1 MNYFR
6 MFLDLFVERVT
17 AVRGYITA
25 FVFGE
30 PSIDGNNEDIF
41 HDTTDDDEDIFYD
54 AEGDED
60 IILPVET
67 RALKGAAIHYTI
79 KALKPTDPTSF
90 LEFCKPTVTRLMKSE
105 TKVYIR
111 LECTMKRTNPAD
123 NTEETVTKSF
133 RSQTH
138 IVFQNYIVSIYDG
151 LVEETLEEF
160 ARYQMGG
167 SGWTLKSTNVLTLS
181 SVRWVPM
188 KGSSYIPL
196 PASLKNKKALINIKN
211 RDNECFKWSV
221 TRALHPVDKNSE
233 KMSKILREQSER
245 YNWDG
250 ISFPTPLKEISR
262 FEKNNNVSINIL
274 GNNGDNR
281 IYPLQRSNHKSD
293 TKAAFTLQD

>member
-6 MFLDLFVERVT
+6 TLLDSFLERATSVKN
-17 AVRGYITA
+17 YISV

-30 PSIDGNNEDIF
+30 SSTDDEDIF
-41 HDTTDDDEDIFYD
+41 YDSTDDEDIFYD
-54 AEGDED
+54 AEDLD
-60 IILPVET
+60 DNLPTET
-67 RALKGAAIHYTI
+67 KALRGGAAHYTI
-79 KALKPTDPTSF
+79 KAQGPTDPTSF

-111 LECTMKRTNPAD
+111 LECTMKRINPAD

-138 IVFQNYIVSIYDG
+138 IVFPNYIVDTYDG
-151 LVEETLEEF
+151 MVEETLEEF
-160 ARYQMGG
+160 ARYQMDG
-167 SGWTLKSTNVLTLS
+167 SGWALKSTNVLLLS
-181 SVRWVPM
+181 VVRWVPM

-196 PASLKNKKALINIKN
+196 PKSLKNKKALINIKN

-221 TRALHPVDKNSE
+221 TRALNPVDKNQD
-233 KMSKILREQSER
+233 KMSKVLREQSEK

-250 ISFPTPLKEISR
+250 ISFPTPLTEIAR

-281 IYPLQRSNHKSD
+281 IYPLRRSNHKSD
-293 TKAAFTLQD
+293 TRSS